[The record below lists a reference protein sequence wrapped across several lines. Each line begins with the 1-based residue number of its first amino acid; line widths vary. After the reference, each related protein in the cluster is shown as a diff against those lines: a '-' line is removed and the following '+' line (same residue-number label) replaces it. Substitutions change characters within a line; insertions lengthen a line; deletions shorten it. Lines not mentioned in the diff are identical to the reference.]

1 MIDSLSSSK
10 AIKRHPAHKKA
21 LTLIKDHCD
30 GDYFKISGQG
40 GKKFKI
46 VYPAYTD
53 HVAYFLVEFE
63 DTKTA
68 KPLKIY
74 YYDAW
79 NGTFGK
85 NSSGYSFG
93 ETVFAPRQDLDA
105 DSLVKAIK
113 ANKKLFSPNT
123 GKEAAELFESFAKTD
138 ATGKL
143 EIVGKGIPTKVQK
156 RTSCYAKSTSLLER
170 GLAYK
175 IDPKLEIT
183 VAGIMDPAHTSC
195 ANFPEFEEDS
205 VIGKGR
211 EEYKRFKHSYIAETV
226 ADLVGL
232 YTSIPGNP
240 LLGKR
245 IITQLEDVRDKAIS
259 KNHPDIIA
267 AISIVLPPLAKAAH
281 KMDAS
286 KTKPRSSQS
295 LLNPKSAGLR
305 TKP

>member
-1 MIDSLSSSK
+1 
-10 AIKRHPAHKKA
+10 
-21 LTLIKDHCD
+21 
-30 GDYFKISGQG
+30 
-40 GKKFKI
+40 
-46 VYPAYTD
+46 
-53 HVAYFLVEFE
+53 
-63 DTKTA
+63 
-68 KPLKIY
+68 
-74 YYDAW
+74 
-79 NGTFGK
+79 
-85 NSSGYSFG
+85 
-93 ETVFAPRQDLDA
+93 
-105 DSLVKAIK
+105 
-113 ANKKLFSPNT
+113 
-123 GKEAAELFESFAKTD
+123 
-138 ATGKL
+138 
-143 EIVGKGIPTKVQK
+143 
-156 RTSCYAKSTSLLER
+156 
-170 GLAYK
+170 
-175 IDPKLEIT
+175 
-183 VAGIMDPAHTSC
+183 MDPAHTSC

-211 EEYKRFKHSYIAETV
+211 EEYKRFKHSYIVEAV

-245 IITQLEDVRDKAIS
+245 ITTQLEDVRDKAIS